1 MGIRVYKPTSAG
13 RRNASVLTNEEV
25 TKNSPERSLLA
36 PLNRKGG
43 RNHQGKITVRGR
55 GGGVKRMY
63 RKIDFKRRDRDG
75 IVGTVIGVEYDPNRT
90 CHILLIE
97 YTDGVKRYVL
107 APKGMTDGDTVL
119 SSKEEAIEPSVG
131 NCMPLKFIPTGMD
144 VHAVELQPG
153 SGAKMCRSAGM
164 SARLTNKEGNFATLV
179 MPSGETRRVPVDCR
193 ATIGVVGNAD
203 HQNRRIGKA
212 GLNRKL
218 GRRPKVRGMAMSHHA
233 HPLGGGEGRSKGGRP
248 PVSKSGTLSKG
259 GGTRNR
265 KKPSQDLIIRRRKSK
280 RYGQLK

>member
-13 RRNASVLTNEEV
+13 RRNATVLTHDEV
-25 TKNSPERSLLA
+25 TKTTPERTLLE

-75 IVGTVIGVEYDPNRT
+75 IEGTVIGIEYDPNRT
-90 CHILLIE
+90 CHIALVE
-97 YTDGVKRYVL
+97 YADGVKRYIL
-107 APKGMTDGDTVL
+107 APKGVTDGAKIM
-119 SSKEEAIEPSVG
+119 SSKDEAIEPSVG
-131 NCMPLKFIPTGMD
+131 NCMPLRFIPSGMD

-153 SGAKMCRSAGM
+153 SGAKFCRSAGM

-179 MPSGETRRVPVDCR
+179 MPSGETRRVLIDCR
-193 ATIGVVGNAD
+193 ATVGVVGNSD
-203 HQNRRIGKA
+203 HQNRRLGKA
-212 GLNRKL
+212 GLSRKL
-218 GRRPKVRGMAMSHHA
+218 GRRPKVRGVAMSHHA

-248 PVSKSGTLSKG
+248 PVSRSGTLSKG

-265 KKPSQDLIIRRRKSK
+265 RKPSQDLIIRRRKSK